1 MKKNEEGFSLLEII
15 VVIAIIGTIL
25 AIAVPMMGNKRQ
37 QTSQIFRSITV
48 KFKEVRNRA
57 KLYNSTYRFAF
68 RLTENDQAYWVEK
81 SSSITLI
88 DKKALEEIREKEKN
102 QFRTD
107 DKKDENA
114 PPPAFQ
120 ADTSFLKK
128 ELTLPKGYRFKQ
140 IESGSLDQ
148 AMTDGT
154 AYIHF
159 FPQGN
164 LEPSAIQIEDP
175 KKNIWTLVFNPITG
189 QADIISEAKTLKDL
203 NR

>member
-1 MKKNEEGFSLLEII
+1 MKKKEEGFSLLEIV
-15 VVIAIIGTIL
+15 VVIAIIGTVMAL
-25 AIAVPMMGNKRQ
+25 AIPMLSNKRQ
-37 QTSQIFRSITV
+37 QTSQIFRTITV

-81 SSSITLI
+81 SSNITLI
-88 DKKALEEIREKEKN
+88 DKKALEEIREKEKS
-102 QFRTD
+102 QFRAD
-107 DKKDENA
+107 DKKDEEA
-114 PPPAFQ
+114 PPPAFE
-120 ADTSFLKK
+120 ADTAFLKK

-148 AMTDGT
+148 IITDGT

-164 LEPSAIQIEDP
+164 IEPSAIQIEDP
-175 KKNIWTLVFNPITG
+175 KKNIWTLVFNTITG